1 MSDQDILGQS
11 DKLQIASLNNTIEI
25 LNKELTSNNDKLDH
39 LAEKLGSVSALLA
52 LLIDTDNELLVAAKH
67 LLELIQSELEL

>member
-25 LNKELTSNNDKLDH
+25 LKKELTSNNDKLDC
-39 LAEKLGSVSALLA
+39 LAEKLGSVSVLLA

-67 LLELIQSELEL
+67 MLELIKNELQR